1 MTDALFATGRGTT
14 PLDPFP
20 SLADLPRLRPV
31 EDRVVSKP
39 TVADDHLRSAARDL
53 GFEEGRR
60 AGFQQG
66 VFEGRARGE
75 QDARAEAAERFAL
88 LFDEVERA
96 LVAVRHR
103 AEVDRQVL
111 ADEVADLALRVAEA
125 VVGRAVEVGE
135 VDGRD
140 ALARAIAAVPEGGP
154 MVARLHPTDL
164 AELSADDVE
173 TAGRELQLVA
183 DPTLRPGDCI
193 LDAGAARVDATLAGA
208 LERVR
213 AVLMSEPEV
222 APVVDLDGEAE

>member
-1 MTDALFATGRGTT
+1 MTDALFATGRAAT

-20 SLADLPRLRPV
+20 SLSDLPRLRPR
-31 EDRVVSKP
+31 EERTT
-39 TVADDHLRSAARDL
+39 TVDVDEHLRSAAQEL
-53 GFEEGRR
+53 GYQEGRR

-66 VFEGRARGE
+66 VFEGRSRGE
-75 QDARAEAAERFAL
+75 HDARAEATERFAA
-88 LFDEVERA
+88 LFAEVERG

-103 AEVDRQVL
+103 ADVDREVL
-111 ADEVADLALRVAEA
+111 ADEVADLALRIAEA
-125 VVGRAVEVGE
+125 VVGRAVELGE
-135 VDGRD
+135 VTGRD

-154 MVARLHPTDL
+154 MVARLHPADL
-164 AELSADDVE
+164 AEIDVEQIE

-213 AVLMSEPEV
+213 TVLLSEPEID
-222 APVVDLDGEAE
+222 PVVDLDGEAA